1 MSLLRL
7 LAAAALVAGCN
18 FDSSGSAGGS
28 GDGGLPPGDPDAM
41 VGPDAEPDLCTTW
54 QPAAPFDPCE
64 ADERETELVLGGSV
78 TYTFDTTD
86 GTWTA
91 SAGDPPALAGQLI
104 AGGEIRLLSVARF
117 EMGEDAVLRLVGD
130 VPLIIASWGVIEMR
144 GRSDASSSPAGDGAG
159 ANHAD
164 CPTNLVGGANV
175 AGGGGGGGGG
185 FGLAGGSGGLGIG
198 AGGGPAGES
207 MPAETLRGGCP
218 GGDGGS
224 NEIGGTRTP
233 GGSGGGAVAL
243 SARFGMVVEGVIH
256 AGGAGGEGGRS
267 AVDVDLATGG
277 NGGGGGGSG
286 GMIWLD
292 GPTISLPSGAR
303 LLARGGGGGE
313 GGDLNE
319 AGDVGDP
326 ASSGGGRTAGGAGSS
341 NRGGDGGRSE
351 PDNGDGPGEGGDA
364 GQNGEGGGGGGGG
377 GGGVIRLSGELDSSA
392 QIRPPAETE

>member
-7 LAAAALVAGCN
+7 LAAAALVAGCG
-18 FDSSGSAGGS
+18 FDSSGSAGG
-28 GDGGLPPGDPDAM
+28 GDGGPGGDGDPDANP
-41 VGPDAEPDLCTTW
+41 GPDAEPDICDTW
-54 QPAAPFDPCE
+54 LPAAPFDPCAAE
-64 ADERETELVLGGSV
+64 EREAELVLGGSV

-91 SAGDPPALAGQLI
+91 SSGDPPSLPGQLI
-104 AGGEIRLLSVARF
+104 AGGEIRLLSVGRF
-117 EMGEDAVLRLVGD
+117 EMGTDAVLRVVGD
-130 VPLIIASWGVIEMR
+130 VPLLVASWGVIEMR
-144 GRSDASSSPAGDGAG
+144 GLIDASSSAAGDGAG

-164 CPTNLVGGANV
+164 CPMNLTGAFNV

-185 FGLAGGSGGLGIG
+185 FGIEGGSGGVGTT
-198 AGGGPAGES
+198 AGGGRAG
-207 MPAETLRGGCP
+207 AVAAAGTLRGGCP
-218 GGDGGS
+218 GGQGGS
-224 NEIGGTRTP
+224 NELDGPRTP

-243 SARFGMVVEGVIH
+243 SARFTLSVEGTIH
-256 AGGAGGEGGRS
+256 VGGAGGAGGRS

-292 GPTISLPSGAR
+292 APTITLPSGAR

-319 AGDVGDP
+319 DGDP
-326 ASSGGGRTAGGAGSS
+326 GDAASPAGGRTAEGSGSS

-351 PDNGDGPGEGGDA
+351 PDNGDTPAEDGDP
-364 GQNGEGGGGGGGG
+364 GQNNEGGGGGGGG
-377 GGGVIRLSGELDSSA
+377 GGGVIRLSGEVDSSA
-392 QIRPPAETE
+392 LVRPPAETE